1 MTDLQSQDAVPPENP
16 FASLLDTLDQ
26 HLLPKEKVTL
36 GEIIDVV
43 GLRGHGPLITLIAV
57 LMILPTGVI
66 PLMPAFGGLT
76 LILLGV
82 ALLVG
87 DERIA
92 LPARAR
98 RVELPTRPIC
108 RVLPSLRGTAHR
120 LARIIR
126 PRGLWLLNLWGMQ
139 ALVAVMLFV
148 VGAILIVLGSIP
160 GLPFILC
167 LPVLLL
173 GLGMTAGDAIATA
186 LAVLSVLGTIAYV
199 LLW

>member
-1 MTDLQSQDAVPPENP
+1 MTELQGQDTTPPENP

-26 HLLPKEKVTL
+26 HLLPKDKVTL

-76 LILLGV
+76 LILCGF
-82 ALLVG
+82 ALLIG
-87 DERIA
+87 DERIT

-120 LARIIR
+120 LARVIR
-126 PRGLWLLNLWGMQ
+126 PRGLWILRLWGLK
-139 ALVAVMLFV
+139 ALIAVMLFV
-148 VGAILIVLGSIP
+148 VGAVLIVLGSIP
-160 GLPFILC
+160 GLPFVLC

-173 GLGMTAGDAIATA
+173 GLGMTAGDAVTTGIS
-186 LAVLSVLGTIAYV
+186 VLSVLGAIFYLST
-199 LLW
+199 